1 MNRFRLLA
9 ALMAAVSL
17 PVSAETYKWVDNQ
30 GITHYSGTLPPE
42 YADKNRQ
49 ILNKSGV
56 VIRTQDVLTPD
67 ERRAKDAESAKM
79 SADEAAARDQKRYD
93 KSLVDSYSSVDEIEL
108 ARSRSMQQLDA
119 GITSINSQITMV
131 ANHLSDLK
139 KEVDG
144 RRQANKKVPPFMLN
158 EIKESQDRL
167 NSLQQDLEKSKA
179 KKATAQARFD
189 AEKARYRELTGK

>member
-1 MNRFRLLA
+1 MNRSRLLA
-9 ALMAAVSL
+9 TLIAVASL

-30 GITHYSGTLPPE
+30 GVTHYSGTLPPE
-42 YADKNRQ
+42 YAGRNRQ

-67 ERRAKDAESAKM
+67 ERRAKEAESARV

-119 GITSINSQITMV
+119 GITSINSQVTMV
-131 ANHLSDLK
+131 ENHLSDLK
-139 KEVDG
+139 KEVAD
-144 RRQANKKVPPFMLN
+144 RRKSNKKVPPFMLN

-167 NSLQQDLEKSKA
+167 SSLQQELDKSKA
-179 KKATAQARFD
+179 KRADAQARFD